1 MRLFRR
7 GRSEEWPSILV
18 TGGDG
23 TIGRALAER
32 WPKSRLRSWD
42 LPEHDVRDRA
52 ALTEAACGHDAI
64 VHLAWDIGSENYDT
78 GTIGPANLAMT
89 LDALEAAC
97 AAGVPRILVASSVH
111 ADAWWPP
118 SQAPLDP
125 ARTPVPTSP
134 YGASK
139 VAVEALARHFA
150 AHRALETVAIRF
162 GAVAL
167 GNVAPDAAE
176 HRAVWLPHKDC
187 VRLVRTAATAPL
199 GPERHA
205 LVVGVGDHAQRVHA
219 YGDGAIWSG

>member
-1 MRLFRR
+1 MRLRRR
-7 GRSEEWPSILV
+7 GRPEDWPSVLV

-23 TIGRALAER
+23 TIGRALARR
-32 WPKSRLRSWD
+32 WPRGRLVSFD
-42 LPEHDVRDRA
+42 LPEHDVRDRDALVRA
-52 ALTEAACGHDAI
+52 ARGCDAI
-64 VHLAWDIGSENYDT
+64 IHLAWRFAIENH
-78 GTIGPANLAMT
+78 GTRAIDPANLAMT

-97 AAGVPRILVASSVH
+97 VAGVPRVLLASSVH

-150 AHRALETVAIRF
+150 TRRGIETVAIRF
-162 GAVAL
+162 GAVAR
-167 GNVAPDAAE
+167 GDVEPRAPE
-176 HRAVWLPHKDC
+176 HRAVWLRHKDC

-199 GPERHA
+199 GPDRHA
-205 LVVGVGDHAQRVHA
+205 LVIGVGDHPQRVHA
-219 YGDGAIWSG
+219 YGEIWSG